1 MSTNELSYVESSSET
16 ELLAESNSSQPDD
29 EIGIKEWCQIRCKPS
44 FRMRRVKNK
53 GAILIL
59 IWSYLISSI
68 YTIGLHYINKQYHDS
83 LTLVD
88 MLVLIPMGLTVVL
101 SATLADF
108 RFGRYKVISFSLWIV
123 WTCSI
128 LLTLTA
134 IITNFT
140 HIGLKVSYVLPAMLL
155 VLLGIGWGGYQANV
169 VQFGIDQLIDAS
181 ATECKSFIIWLCW
194 SYFASQVAV
203 HYVIQ
208 CFDHNV
214 YLFLIMSCNVTIALV
229 LKLIFSHHLIKEPT
243 TQNPFKLI
251 YQVIKYAIKHKH
263 PRLRSAFTYCEDTI
277 PSRIDFGKCKYGGP
291 FTTEQ
296 VEDVKT
302 LLRTII
308 LILLDSVV
316 ICSCLEIG
324 ESESTFTPFI
334 NEMSA
339 SHLLI
344 HKCSYDVTTTY
355 FGQILVSILIP
366 LYELVIHPI
375 FNRLIP
381 NVKILYKACIGIL
394 LHLSRLVLLLTLIT
408 HARHAFIDSEISG
421 NSTLQCLFHEP
432 PGFLKMHLD
441 NRWKFLSGFLGYIG
455 DAMYLISILEYLCA
469 QVPYSMKGIAVGLF
483 FACVGLFLPIFSSVY
498 FVFKIIHFTWGTGLI
513 SCEFCYFVTR
523 ICLLLA
529 TIIIFIIYILK
540 CYKRR
545 KREDV
550 LPNEHIFA
558 ERYYSS

>member
-1 MSTNELSYVESSSET
+1 MSTKELSYVESSSET

-59 IWSYLISSI
+59 IWSYLISSV
-68 YTIGLHYINKQYHDS
+68 YTISKHYIIDKQYYHDS
-83 LTLVD
+83 HTLVD

-101 SATLADF
+101 AATLADF

-140 HIGLKVSYVLPAMLL
+140 HIIGLSQVIPAMLL
-155 VLLGIGWGGYQANV
+155 VLLGIGWGGCQANI

-181 ATECKSFIIWLCW
+181 ATECKTFITWLCW
-194 SYFASQVAV
+194 SYFATQVAV
-203 HYVIQ
+203 NYVY
-208 CFDHNV
+208 CFDHNRL
-214 YLFLIMSCNVTIALV
+214 YLFLIVSCNVTIALV
-229 LKLIFSHHLIKEPT
+229 LKLIFNHHLIKEPT

-251 YQVIKYAIKHKH
+251 YKVIKYAIKHKH

-302 LLRTII
+302 LLRSII
-308 LILLDSVV
+308 FILLSSVAA
-316 ICSCLEIG
+316 CLEANR
-324 ESESTFTPFI
+324 SKLSLALFT
-334 NEMSA
+334 NDMSA
-339 SHLLI
+339 PHLPM
-344 HKCSYDVTTTY
+344 HKCFYDTTITY
-355 FGQILVSILIP
+355 FGQISVSVLIP

-375 FNRLIP
+375 FHRLIP
-381 NVKILYKACIGIL
+381 NVKIPYKACIGAL
-394 LHLSRLVLLLTLIT
+394 LHLSRLVLLLTLVT
-408 HARHAFIDSEISG
+408 YARHFFINSETSG
-421 NSTLQCLFHEP
+421 NSTLQCVFHEP
-432 PGFLKMHLD
+432 PGSLETGLD

-455 DAMYLISILEYLCA
+455 DAMYLISIIEYLCA
-469 QVPYSMKGIAVGLF
+469 QVPYSMKGIVAGLF

-498 FVFKIIHFTWGTGLI
+498 FVFETTHFTWGTGLI
-513 SCEFCYFVTR
+513 SCGFWYFVTK

-529 TIIIFIIYILK
+529 TMIIFIISILK
-540 CYKRR
+540 CYKKR